1 MSDTD
6 PDLDR
11 LQDLLDAIPAE
22 RERMGVAELDG
33 YVAALIVCPA
43 LTCRPNGFRGSGAR
57 IMSSRMPPGARR
69 RSRR

>member
-22 RERMGVAELDG
+22 REGMGVAEREG
-33 YVAALIVCPA
+33 YVAALIACPDTV
-43 LTCRPNGFRGSGAR
+43 LPSEWCRGSGAR
-57 IMSSRMPPGARR
+57 IMSSRMPRAPKR
-69 RSRR
+69 